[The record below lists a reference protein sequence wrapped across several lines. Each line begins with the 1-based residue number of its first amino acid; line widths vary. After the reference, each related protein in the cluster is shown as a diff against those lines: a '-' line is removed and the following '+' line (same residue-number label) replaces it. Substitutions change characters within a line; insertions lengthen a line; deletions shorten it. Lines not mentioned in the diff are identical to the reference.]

1 MNGHVV
7 LPGAEKLRC
16 GDFIG
21 MPVSGDLGMHPP
33 WTPRVEGCVLT
44 LSSDTLNMSDR
55 EQNPYSLGQGFY
67 YSSLLHASSVCIA
80 TLSTKRLLQ
89 KPLDSV
95 NPNRPTL
102 TQHYTTDILVVINS
116 NQRLD
121 RLVTLLPGSL
131 LGSHPIFLL
140 RIP

>member
-1 MNGHVV
+1 
-7 LPGAEKLRC
+7 
-16 GDFIG
+16 
-21 MPVSGDLGMHPP
+21 MHPP
-33 WTPRVEGCVLT
+33 WTSRVEGCVLT

-89 KPLDSV
+89 KPLDPV